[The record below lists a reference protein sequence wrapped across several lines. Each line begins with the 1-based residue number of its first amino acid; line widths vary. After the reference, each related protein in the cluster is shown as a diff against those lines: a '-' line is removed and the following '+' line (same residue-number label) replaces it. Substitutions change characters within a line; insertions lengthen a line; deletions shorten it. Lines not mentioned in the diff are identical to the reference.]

1 MQKVQRCEEGCER
14 FEARK
19 GGDIYAAIFV
29 YDMTNSVTHC
39 NLIQSNLIQINLS
52 LSMLFQL
59 FTI

>member
-1 MQKVQRCEEGCER
+1 MQKVQRFEEGCER

-19 GGDIYAAIFV
+19 GVDIYAARFV
-29 YDMTNSVTHC
+29 YDMTNSVAHC